1 MLIVWILT
9 GMWHG
14 AAWNFLF
21 WGLLNFAFLVLERLF
36 EFEKREGKTA
46 WRHLY
51 CKDGRHTPVQTVS
64 ETGMGGVSGRDDDRI
79 CGSCALYIQERIQS
93 FYLL

>member
-1 MLIVWILT
+1 MAV
-9 GMWHG
+9 GN
-14 AAWNFLF
+14 WNPTVH
-21 WGLLNFAFLVLERLF
+21 AC
-36 EFEKREGKTA
+36 
-46 WRHLY
+46 